1 MNHHLSPA
9 GAAARHTV
17 SDSVRVSV
25 TRPTRDRGLESGRD
39 GGPPHARTAETT
51 PGDTRP
57 TRILKETTYE
67 SPGRKLFLYLWE
79 L

>member
-25 TRPTRDRGLESGRD
+25 TRPTRDRGPVESGRD
-39 GGPPHARTAETT
+39 GGPPHARTAD
-51 PGDTRP
+51 DTQ
-57 TRILKETTYE
+57 
-67 SPGRKLFLYLWE
+67 
-79 L
+79 